1 MSKNQTKFVVGDFVK
16 VLGASA
22 ATAMPIVGIVSK
34 VLPNGTYVK
43 NYMAASVTNPHPV
56 ESRVK
61 KADLELISGDEWKQ
75 AMVEFADY
83 SYAQCKQRLQFMDN
97 AMDLFLPQDV
107 LDTIGW
113 EYPSDEVGNETAEGS
128 DTKFP
133 AGWDKIEA
141 GDEVIEASE
150 VIEATPAQATLDLD
164 LGKEIIAKTLEANE
178 ANEVHEVK
186 PLVDTAYAATQQL
199 IKFVKASLTC
209 SLVDYVL
216 RHKGTID
223 KQLHIALA
231 KTCNGM
237 IEAAFPKGEVN
248 SREVVVS
255 WLEAAVELIDNK
267 IMAVLRMLNT
277 AHHDARNTLHAAQ
290 TLSLWLD
297 VKMGLGADDFRIDL
311 LAYKKRFEVCIFSQ
325 TGGQVRVERMG
336 QQRHST
342 IQGAIAELKALRQEY
357 PNCATFSVRMAEV
370 WALPSTW

>member
-1 MSKNQTKFVVGDFVK
+1 MSKNQTNFVVGDFVK
-16 VLGASA
+16 VMGDFVKVMGASA
-22 ATAMPIVGIVSK
+22 TTAMPIVGIVSK

-83 SYAQCKQRLQFMDN
+83 SYDQCEQRLQFMDN

-113 EYPSDEVGNETAEGS
+113 EYPSDEVGDETAEGS

-141 GDEVIEASE
+141 GDEIIEASE

-164 LGKEIIAKTLEANE
+164 LGKEIIAKTLEAK
-178 ANEVHEVK
+178 AVEVHEVK
-186 PLVDTAYAATQQL
+186 PLVDTAYAANQQL

-216 RHKGTID
+216 HHKGTID
-223 KQLHIALA
+223 KKLHVALA

-237 IEAAFPKGEVN
+237 IEAAFPKGETN
-248 SREVVVS
+248 SREVIVS

-297 VKMGLGADDFRIDL
+297 VKMGLETDDFRIDL

-325 TGGQVRVERMG
+325 TGDSVSTFSFSERN
-336 QQRHST
+336 HAT
-342 IQGAIAELKALRQEY
+342 IQGAIAEMQDFRKAR
-357 PNCATFSVRMAEV
+357 PNCTVFSVRTV
-370 WALPSTW
+370 G

>member
-16 VLGASA
+16 VMGASA
-22 ATAMPIVGIVSK
+22 TPALPIVGIVSK

-75 AMVEFADY
+75 AMAEFADV

-113 EYPSDEVGNETAEGS
+113 EYPSDEVGDETAEGS

-141 GDEVIEASE
+141 GDGVIE
-150 VIEATPAQATLDLD
+150 VTPAQATLDLD
-164 LGKEIIAKTLEANE
+164 LGKEIIAKTLEAK
-178 ANEVHEVK
+178 AVEVHEVK
-186 PLVDTAYAATQQL
+186 PLVDTAYAANQQL

-223 KQLHIALA
+223 KKLHISLA

-248 SREVVVS
+248 SREVIVS

-267 IMAVLRMLNT
+267 IMAVRRMLNM
-277 AHHDARNTLHAAQ
+277 AYHDASNKLHAAQ

-297 VKMGLGADDFRIDL
+297 VKMGLEADAFRIDL
-311 LAYKKRFEVCIFSQ
+311 LAYKKRFEVCLFSQ
-325 TGGQVRVERMG
+325 TSGQVHVERMG

-342 IQGAIAELKALRQEY
+342 IQGAIVELKALRQEY
-357 PNCATFSVRMAEV
+357 PNCDTFSVRMAEA

>member
-43 NYMAASVTNPHPV
+43 NYMAASVTNPNPV
-56 ESRVK
+56 EFRVK

-83 SYAQCKQRLQFMDN
+83 SYAQCERRLQFMDN

-113 EYPSDEVGNETAEGS
+113 EYPSNEGS

-133 AGWDKIEA
+133 AG
-141 GDEVIEASE
+141 DEIV
-150 VIEATPAQATLDLD
+150 TPAQAPLDLDLDLD
-164 LGKEIIAKTLEANE
+164 LGKEIIAKTLEAK
-178 ANEVHEVK
+178 ALEVQEVNEVK
-186 PLVDTAYAATQQL
+186 PLVDTAYAANQQL

-209 SLVDYVL
+209 ALVDYVL

-223 KQLHIALA
+223 KKLHISLA

-297 VKMGLGADDFRIDL
+297 VKMGLEADDFRIDL

-357 PNCATFSVRMAEV
+357 PNCDAVSVRMAEA

>member
-16 VLGASA
+16 VLDASA
-22 ATAMPIVGIVSK
+22 TTAVPIVGIVSK

-61 KADLELISGDEWKQ
+61 KADLALISGDEWKQ

-83 SYAQCKQRLQFMDN
+83 SYAQCEQRLQFMDN

-113 EYPSDEVGNETAEGS
+113 EYPSAGGDETAEGS
-128 DTKFP
+128 DTKCP

-141 GDEVIEASE
+141 GDEIV
-150 VIEATPAQATLDLD
+150 TPAQAALDLDLD
-164 LGKEIIAKTLEANE
+164 LGKEIIAKTLEAKALDVSE
-178 ANEVHEVK
+178 TQPGSQAV
-186 PLVDTAYAATQQL
+186 YAANQQL

-209 SLVDYVL
+209 ALVDYVL
-216 RHKGTID
+216 RHKGTAD
-223 KQLHIALA
+223 KQLHLALA

-297 VKMGLGADDFRIDL
+297 IKMGLEVDDFRIDL
-311 LAYKKRFEVCIFSQ
+311 LGYKKRFEVCIFSQ
-325 TGGQVRVERMG
+325 TGDSVSAFSFSERN
-336 QQRHST
+336 HAT
-342 IQGAIAELKALRQEY
+342 IQGAIAEMQDFRKDH
-357 PNCATFSVRMAEV
+357 PNCNVFSVRTV
-370 WALPSTW
+370 G

>member
-16 VLGASA
+16 VMGASA
-22 ATAMPIVGIVSK
+22 ATALPIVGIVSK

-43 NYMAASVTNPHPV
+43 NYMAASVTSPNPV
-56 ESRVK
+56 EFRVK

-75 AMVEFADY
+75 AMVEFADS
-83 SYAQCKQRLQFMDN
+83 SYMQCEQRSQFMDN

-113 EYPSDEVGNETAEGS
+113 EYPSNEVSTADEV
-128 DTKFP
+128 KCP

-141 GDEVIEASE
+141 GDEVIEAIEVSE
-150 VIEATPAQATLDLD
+150 VTPAQATLDLA
-164 LGKEIIAKTLEANE
+164 LGKEIIAKTLEAK
-178 ANEVHEVK
+178 ALEVHEVK
-186 PLVDTAYAATQQL
+186 PLVDTAYAANQQL

-223 KQLHIALA
+223 KKLHISLA

-237 IEAAFPKGEVN
+237 IEAAFPKEETN

-267 IMAVLRMLNT
+267 IMSVRRLLNRVYNG
-277 AHHDARNTLHAAQ
+277 APNNLHAAQ
-290 TLSLWLD
+290 TLSLWID
-297 VKMGLGADDFRIDL
+297 VKMGLEADDFRFDL
-311 LAYKKRFEVCIFSQ
+311 LAYKKRFEVCTAVMAGDSIAMYRI
-325 TGGQVRVERMG
+325 GM
-336 QQRHST
+336 QQHST
-342 IQGAIAELKALRQEY
+342 IQGALAELRDYRAPCHLGYRSSVTLR
-357 PNCATFSVRMAEV
+357 TVG
-370 WALPSTW
+370 

>member
-16 VLGASA
+16 VTGASA
-22 ATAMPIVGIVSK
+22 TTAMPIVGIVSK

-61 KADLELISGDEWKQ
+61 KADLELISGEDWKQ
-75 AMVEFADY
+75 AMVEFADS
-83 SYAQCKQRLQFMDN
+83 SYAQCEQRLQFMDN

-113 EYPSDEVGNETAEGS
+113 EYPSNEVRETAEGC
-128 DTKFP
+128 DAKCQ
-133 AGWDKIEA
+133 AGRDK
-141 GDEVIEASE
+141 IEASE

-164 LGKEIIAKTLEANE
+164 LGKEIIANEANE
-178 ANEVHEVK
+178 ANEAK
-186 PLVDTAYAATQQL
+186 PSNTLAYAANQQL

-216 RHKGTID
+216 RHKGTTD
-223 KQLHIALA
+223 KKLHIALA

-237 IEAAFPKGEVN
+237 IEAAFPKGETN

-267 IMAVLRMLNT
+267 IMSVLRMLNT
-277 AHHDARNTLHAAQ
+277 ACHDARNTLHAAQ

-297 VKMGLGADDFRIDL
+297 VKMGLAADDFRIDL
-311 LAYKKRFEVCIFSQ
+311 LAYTKRFEVCIFSQ
-325 TGGQVRVERMG
+325 TGDSVTAASFSERN
-336 QQRHST
+336 HAT
-342 IQGAIAELKALRQEY
+342 IQGAIAEMQDFRKAH
-357 PNCATFSVRMAEV
+357 PNCNVFSVRTV
-370 WALPSTW
+370 G

>member
-16 VLGASA
+16 VMGASA
-22 ATAMPIVGIVSK
+22 TPAVPVVGIVSK

-75 AMVEFADY
+75 AMVEFADV
-83 SYAQCKQRLQFMDN
+83 SYAQCDQRLQFMDN

-113 EYPSDEVGNETAEGS
+113 EYPSNEAGNETAEGS
-128 DTKFP
+128 DTKCP
-133 AGWDKIEA
+133 AGEA

-164 LGKEIIAKTLEANE
+164 LGKEIIAKTLEAK
-178 ANEVHEVK
+178 AVEVHEAK
-186 PLVDTAYAATQQL
+186 PLVDTAYAANQQL

-223 KQLHIALA
+223 KKLHISLA

-237 IEAAFPKGEVN
+237 IEAAFPKGETN

-267 IMAVLRMLNT
+267 IMAVLRMLNHAYNDT
-277 AHHDARNTLHAAQ
+277 PNKLHAAQ

-297 VKMGLGADDFRIDL
+297 VKMGLEADNFRIDL
-311 LAYKKRFEVCIFSQ
+311 LAYKKGFEVCIFSQ
-325 TGGQVRVERMG
+325 TGDSVSTFSFSERN
-336 QQRHST
+336 HAT
-342 IQGAIAELKALRQEY
+342 IQGAIAEMRDFRKDH
-357 PNCATFSVRMAEV
+357 PNCNVFSVRTV
-370 WALPSTW
+370 S

>member
-16 VLGASA
+16 VVGASA
-22 ATAMPIVGIVSK
+22 TTEMPIVGIVSK
-34 VLPNGTYVK
+34 ILPNGTYVK

-83 SYAQCKQRLQFMDN
+83 SYAQCELNHGLQFMDN

-113 EYPSDEVGNETAEGS
+113 EYPSNEVSEVG

-141 GDEVIEASE
+141 GDEIV
-150 VIEATPAQATLDLD
+150 TPAQAPLDLC
-164 LGKEIIAKTLEANE
+164 KEIIAKTLEAKAVNE
-178 ANEVHEVK
+178 AR
-186 PLVDTAYAATQQL
+186 PTSGAAYAANQQL

-223 KQLHIALA
+223 KKRHVALA

-237 IEAAFPKGEVN
+237 IEAAFPKGETN
-248 SREVVVS
+248 SREVVVA

-267 IMAVLRMLNT
+267 IMSVLRMLNT

-297 VKMGLGADDFRIDL
+297 VKMGLEADDFRIDL
-311 LAYKKRFEVCIFSQ
+311 LAYKKRFEVCTAVMAGDSIVMYRI
-325 TGGQVRVERMG
+325 GM
-336 QQRHST
+336 QQHST
-342 IQGAIAELKALRQEY
+342 IQGAIAEMRDYRAHCHLGYRDSITLR
-357 PNCATFSVRMAEV
+357 TGD
-370 WALPSTW
+370 

>member
-83 SYAQCKQRLQFMDN
+83 SYAQCEQRLQFMDN

-113 EYPSDEVGNETAEGS
+113 EYPSDEVSEV
-128 DTKFP
+128 KCQ

-141 GDEVIEASE
+141 GDEIV
-150 VIEATPAQATLDLD
+150 TPAQAALDLD
-164 LGKEIIAKTLEANE
+164 LGKEIIAKTLEAKALDVSE
-178 ANEVHEVK
+178 TQVVSQ
-186 PLVDTAYAATQQL
+186 VAYAANQQL

-216 RHKGTID
+216 RHNGTID
-223 KQLHIALA
+223 KKLHIALA

-237 IEAAFPKGEVN
+237 IEAAFPKGETN
-248 SREVVVS
+248 SRKVVVS

-277 AHHDARNTLHAAQ
+277 AHHDASNKLHAAQ

-297 VKMGLGADDFRIDL
+297 VKMGLEADDFRIDL

-325 TGGQVRVERMG
+325 TRGQVHVERMG

-357 PNCATFSVRMAEV
+357 PNCDTFSIRMAEA

>member
-16 VLGASA
+16 VLDASA
-22 ATAMPIVGIVSK
+22 TTALPVVGIVSK

-56 ESRVK
+56 EFRVK
-61 KADLELISGDEWKQ
+61 KAELELISGDEWKQ
-75 AMVEFADY
+75 AMVEFADS
-83 SYAQCKQRLQFMDN
+83 SYMQCEQRLQFMDN

-113 EYPSDEVGNETAEGS
+113 EYPSDEVSTVDEA
-128 DTKFP
+128 KCP
-133 AGWDKIEA
+133 AGGDKIEA
-141 GDEVIEASE
+141 GDEIV
-150 VIEATPAQATLDLD
+150 TPAQAPLDLD
-164 LGKEIIAKTLEANE
+164 LGKEIIAKTLEVNE
-178 ANEVHEVK
+178 AK
-186 PLVDTAYAATQQL
+186 PINTLAYAANQQL

-216 RHKGTID
+216 RHKATPD
-223 KQLHIALA
+223 KKLHVALA

-237 IEAAFPKGEVN
+237 IEAAFPNGETN
-248 SREVVVS
+248 SRKVVVS

-277 AHHDARNTLHAAQ
+277 AHHDARNKLHAAQ

-297 VKMGLGADDFRIDL
+297 VKMGREADDFRIDL

-342 IQGAIAELKALRQEY
+342 IQGAIAELKALRREY
-357 PNCATFSVRMAEV
+357 PNCDAFSVRMAEA

>member
-83 SYAQCKQRLQFMDN
+83 SYAQCEQRLQFMDN

-113 EYPSDEVGNETAEGS
+113 EYPSNEVAGV
-128 DTKFP
+128 KCQ

-141 GDEVIEASE
+141 GDEIV
-150 VIEATPAQATLDLD
+150 TPAQAPLDLDID
-164 LGKEIIAKTLEANE
+164 LGKEIIAKTLEAK
-178 ANEVHEVK
+178 ALEVHEVK
-186 PLVDTAYAATQQL
+186 PLVDTVYAANQQL

-223 KQLHIALA
+223 RKLHVALA

-237 IEAAFPKGEVN
+237 IEAAFPKGETN
-248 SREVVVS
+248 SREVIVS

-297 VKMGLGADDFRIDL
+297 VKMGLEADDFRIDL

-325 TGGQVRVERMG
+325 AGDSVSAASFNERN
-336 QQRHST
+336 HAT
-342 IQGAIAELKALRQEY
+342 IQGAIAEMRDFRKDH
-357 PNCATFSVRMAEV
+357 PNCNVFSVRTV
-370 WALPSTW
+370 S

>member
-1 MSKNQTKFVVGDFVK
+1 MPKNQTKFVVGDFVK
-16 VLGASA
+16 VMGAS

-43 NYMAASVTNPHPV
+43 NYMAASVSNPNPV

-75 AMVEFADY
+75 AMVEFADS
-83 SYAQCKQRLQFMDN
+83 SYAQCEQRLQFLDN
-97 AMDLFLPQDV
+97 AMDLFLPQEI

-113 EYPSDEVGNETAEGS
+113 KYPSAGGDETAEGR
-128 DTKFP
+128 DTKCP
-133 AGWDKIEA
+133 AGWGKIEA
-141 GDEVIEASE
+141 GDEIV
-150 VIEATPAQATLDLD
+150 TPAQATLDLD
-164 LGKEIIAKTLEANE
+164 LGKEIIAKTLEAK
-178 ANEVHEVK
+178 AVEVNEVK
-186 PLVDTAYAATQQL
+186 PLVDTAHAANQQL

-209 SLVDYVL
+209 SLVDYVW

-248 SREVVVS
+248 SREVIVS

-267 IMAVLRMLNT
+267 IMSVRRLLNHAYNDT
-277 AHHDARNTLHAAQ
+277 PNKLHAAQ

-297 VKMGLGADDFRIDL
+297 VKMGLEADDFRIDL
-311 LAYKKRFEVCIFSQ
+311 LAYKKGFEVCIFAQ
-325 TGGQVRVERMG
+325 TLDSVSTFSFSERN
-336 QQRHST
+336 HAT
-342 IQGAIAELKALRQEY
+342 VQGAIAEMQDFRKDH
-357 PNCATFSVRMAEV
+357 PNCNVFSVRTV
-370 WALPSTW
+370 G

>member
-16 VLGASA
+16 VMGASA
-22 ATAMPIVGIVSK
+22 TTAMPIVGIVSK

-56 ESRVK
+56 ESRVR
-61 KADLELISGDEWKQ
+61 KADLELISGDDWKQ
-75 AMVEFADY
+75 AMVAFADS
-83 SYAQCKQRLQFMDN
+83 SYAQCEQRLQFMDN

-113 EYPSDEVGNETAEGS
+113 EYPSNEVSTADEV
-128 DTKFP
+128 KCP

-141 GDEVIEASE
+141 GDEAIEAIE
-150 VIEATPAQATLDLD
+150 VIEVTPAQATLDLD
-164 LGKEIIAKTLEANE
+164 LGKEIIAKTLEVNE
-178 ANEVHEVK
+178 A
-186 PLVDTAYAATQQL
+186 PPMSQATYAANQQL

-216 RHKGTID
+216 RHKGTTD
-223 KQLHIALA
+223 KQLRIALA

-267 IMAVLRMLNT
+267 IMSVLRMLNHAYNDT
-277 AHHDARNTLHAAQ
+277 PNKLHAAQ

-297 VKMGLGADDFRIDL
+297 VKMGLETDDFRIDL
-311 LAYKKRFEVCIFSQ
+311 LAYKKRFEVCTAVMAGDSVVMYRI
-325 TGGQVRVERMG
+325 GM
-336 QQRHST
+336 QQHST
-342 IQGAIAELKALRQEY
+342 IQGAIAEMRDYRATCHLSYRDSITLR
-357 PNCATFSVRMAEV
+357 TGG
-370 WALPSTW
+370 

>member
-43 NYMAASVTNPHPV
+43 NYMAASVTNPYPA
-56 ESRVK
+56 ECRVK

-83 SYAQCKQRLQFMDN
+83 SYAQCEQRLQFMDN

-113 EYPSDEVGNETAEGS
+113 
-128 DTKFP
+128 
-133 AGWDKIEA
+133 DKIEA
-141 GDEVIEASE
+141 GDEIV
-150 VIEATPAQATLDLD
+150 TPAQAALDLD
-164 LGKEIIAKTLEANE
+164 LGKEIIAKTLEAKALDVSE
-178 ANEVHEVK
+178 TQVVSQ
-186 PLVDTAYAATQQL
+186 VAYAANQQL

-209 SLVDYVL
+209 ALVDYVL

-223 KQLHIALA
+223 KNRHVALA
-231 KTCNGM
+231 NACNVM
-237 IEAAFPKGEVN
+237 IEAAFPKEETN

-297 VKMGLGADDFRIDL
+297 VKMGLEADDFRIDL
-311 LAYKKRFEVCIFSQ
+311 LAYKKGFEVCIFSQ
-325 TGGQVRVERMG
+325 TGGQVHVERMG

-357 PNCATFSVRMAEV
+357 PNCDTFSVRMAEA

>member
-16 VLGASA
+16 VVGASA
-22 ATAMPIVGIVSK
+22 TPAVPIVGIVSK

-75 AMVEFADY
+75 AMAEFADY
-83 SYAQCKQRLQFMDN
+83 SYAQCEQRLQFMDN
-97 AMDLFLPQDV
+97 ALDLFLPQDV

-113 EYPSDEVGNETAEGS
+113 TYPSNEVSTVDEV
-128 DTKFP
+128 KCP
-133 AGWDKIEA
+133 AG
-141 GDEVIEASE
+141 GDEVIE
-150 VIEATPAQATLDLD
+150 VTPAQAALDLDLD
-164 LGKEIIAKTLEANE
+164 LGKEIIAKTLEAQALDVSETQPVSKAAYE
-178 ANEVHEVK
+178 AN
-186 PLVDTAYAATQQL
+186 QQL

-216 RHKGTID
+216 RRKGAAD
-223 KQLHIALA
+223 KKLHIALA

-237 IEAAFPKGEVN
+237 IEAAFPKGETN
-248 SREVVVS
+248 SREVIVS

-277 AHHDARNTLHAAQ
+277 AHYNASNNLHAAQ

-297 VKMGLGADDFRIDL
+297 IKMGLEVDDFRIDL
-311 LAYKKRFEVCIFSQ
+311 LGYKKRFEVCIFSQ
-325 TGGQVRVERMG
+325 TSGVVPVERMG

-342 IQGAIAELKALRQEY
+342 IQGAIAELQALRKGH
-357 PNCATFSVRMAEV
+357 PNCNRLSVRMAEA
-370 WALPSTW
+370 WALPGTL